1 MAIRSPLLQQQRL
14 PLEHREEQLIVRA
27 EEIVDQPADGGARRR
42 HLRRRHA
49 AADVERDA
57 KTDRHADGAEADDF
71 LRTPFLGYN
80 EVVGG
85 QTGNEPAVAV
95 DHRRGDVH
103 EIDAAAI
110 HRLRGR
116 TRGIRGET
124 RHQDGNAKGC
134 GESFPHG
141 PANQYPSGTWFHG
154 SRHSR

>member
-1 MAIRSPLLQQQRL
+1 MSGLIL
-14 PLEHREEQLIVRA
+14 PYKGILPKIHDSAFIA
-27 EEIVDQPADGGARRR
+27 PNACIAG
-42 HLRRRHA
+42 
-49 AADVERDA
+49 DVVIGEDSNIWF
-57 KTDRHADGAEADDF
+57 GV
-71 LRTPFLGYN
+71 N
-80 EVVGG
+80 M
-85 QTGNEPAVAV
+85 
-95 DHRRGDVH
+95 RGDVH